1 MNIGLDVLD
10 LNKIREAL
18 KHLVLGGRKGW
29 KQNMALMAEGMAEI
43 LRHGPTRYSDAST
56 VDLQPIKHYFMSA
69 DEAVAFV
76 AYARTRNDFT
86 FVFNEIIRSYFLTI
100 TGPEGDVDPDVLATY
115 GITESAYTRFEPT
128 LKKAALELY
137 IPDPGVVEHFVISF
151 HVFTAA
157 INVATQLFA
166 AARDA
171 SDELRSS
178 GEKRGRE
185 VTTHSIL
192 KDRPAYGLTWWLTDD
207 WTGVGCDLS
216 CLSWLYRFLTAHIK
230 VTPHL
235 YSRKRELFSACI
247 LFTWL
252 SVK

>member
-1 MNIGLDVLD
+1 M
-10 LNKIREAL
+10 
-18 KHLVLGGRKGW
+18 LGGRKGW
-29 KQNMALMAEGMAEI
+29 KQNKALMAEGMEEI
-43 LRHGPTRYSDAST
+43 FRHGPTRHSDAST
-56 VDLQPIKHYFMSA
+56 PIKHYFMSA

-76 AYARTRNDFT
+76 AYPSTRNDFK
-86 FVFNEIIRSYFLTI
+86 FAFNEIMRSYLLTI
-100 TGPEGDVDPDVLATY
+100 SDPKADFDSDVLSKY
-115 GITESAYTRFEPT
+115 GLEFRGDRPSYDKIASK
-128 LKKAALELY
+128 LKKAALDLY